1 MAAVE
6 TGLAPADFIDT
17 AARAVAACAS
27 LSLAGRMQCL
37 AADGLLG
44 LMAPESVGG
53 LGLDAEFAAPVLEA
67 AGDGLLDFPLLETML
82 SARALDEALPQL
94 AEQIIAG
101 TASITIAW
109 SGAAKLH
116 VEGSSF
122 RLDASVGKV
131 PHLDEVDWLLLPLE
145 AGGAAVVSMQSAG
158 LEKQQDI
165 ALEQDQA
172 VWSAQLRD
180 VVVQSSD
187 ILPQEAWSQ
196 LQADAHPLRAAV
208 MLGAG
213 EACLR
218 TACDY
223 VSVRRQFGRPLAAFQ
238 AIRHM
243 LARSRLTLDG
253 VRRAIQRSLW
263 PVNARNMQ
271 SRHAAFVAA
280 SAHCAAAAEAAIQAH
295 GGMGFT
301 WDVPLH
307 RYLRRIRMLEQ
318 QGNAPAMLDE
328 IGRLVVAGLRD

>member
-6 TGLAPADFIDT
+6 TGLSPADFIDT
-17 AARAVAACAS
+17 AAKAVAACAP
-27 LSLAGRMQCL
+27 LDLAGRMQCL

-44 LMAPESVGG
+44 LLAPEAVGG
-53 LGLDAEFAAPVLEA
+53 LGLDATFAAPVLEA

-82 SARALDEALPQL
+82 AARALGEALPQL
-94 AEQIIAG
+94 AEQVVAG
-101 TASITIAW
+101 AASITIAW

-116 VEGSSF
+116 VEGGSF
-122 RLDASVGKV
+122 RLDAAIGRA
-131 PHLDEVDWLLLPLE
+131 PHLDQVEWLLLPLE
-145 AGGAAVVSMQSAG
+145 AGGAAVVSVKSAG
-158 LEKQQDI
+158 LESQQDVTLELDQPI
-165 ALEQDQA
+165 YSAL
-172 VWSAQLRD
+172 LRN

-187 ILPQEAWSQ
+187 ILPQETWRQ
-196 LQADAHPLRAAV
+196 LQADAYPLRAAI

-213 EACLR
+213 EFCLR
-218 TACDY
+218 TASEY

-263 PVNARNMQ
+263 LSNAKNMQ
-271 SRHAAFVAA
+271 ARRAAFVAA
-280 SAHCAAAAEAAIQAH
+280 AMHCAAAAEVAIQAH

-301 WDVPLH
+301 WDIPLH

-318 QGNAPAMLDE
+318 QGNAPAALDE
-328 IGRLVVAGLRD
+328 IGRLVVAGELE